1 MPLDRAFNAG
11 FTLFLSLIVEALPFL
26 LMGVVFS
33 SALLLFI
40 DEGRLISLLPRHP
53 VLGALAGSVMGFCFP
68 VCECGNVPVARR
80 LLLQGIPAPVAVGFL
95 LAAPTANPV
104 AIWATWTAFRDRP
117 ELVVFRVLAAL
128 LIAVIVGCVFGA
140 QKDLR
145 PFLNPGLARSMLRS
159 RELTGIERVAQ
170 ERGLLTSGTYWPGV
184 TTGKPLESS
193 LATMQSLAVD
203 RSRERMSGAERWR
216 LFLENVVRELREL
229 GGVLILGSAIAAV
242 VQVAVPR
249 EVVLSLGQGPVTSI
263 MAMMVLAAVIS
274 ICSTVDSFF
283 ALSFSGAFT
292 SGSLLS
298 FLVFGP
304 IIDLKAIGLLL
315 SIFRPRAVLYMFVLA
330 AQLAFFVGLFMNFQT
345 GW

>member
-26 LMGVVFS
+26 LMGVLFS
-33 SALLLFI
+33 SALMLFI
-40 DEGRLISLLPRHP
+40 NEGRLISLLPRNP
-53 VLGALAGSVMGFCFP
+53 VLGALAGSVMGFLFP

-80 LLLQGIPAPVAVGFL
+80 LLMQGIPTPVAVGFL

-117 ELVVFRVLAAL
+117 EIVVLRVLAAL
-128 LIAVIVGCVFGA
+128 AIAMIVACVFAA

-145 PFLNPGLARSMLRS
+145 PFLNPSLARSMLRT
-159 RELTGIERVAQ
+159 RELTGIERMAQ

-184 TTGKPLESS
+184 SQGRPLETS
-193 LATMQSLAVD
+193 LATMQSLIVD
-203 RSRERMSGAERWR
+203 RSRETLPAADRWR
-216 LFLENVVRELREL
+216 LFIDNVVRELREL
-229 GGVLILGSAIAAV
+229 GGVLVIGSAIAAV

-249 EVVLSLGQGPVTSI
+249 EVVLGLGQGPVSSI
-263 MAMMVLAAVIS
+263 ITMMTLAAVIS

-292 SGSLLS
+292 TGSVLS

-315 SIFRPRAVLYMFVLA
+315 SIFQPRAVLYMFLLA
-330 AQLAFFVGLFMNFQT
+330 AQLAFLVGLAINFQT